1 MPKAS
6 AAFRAYRCRDG
17 WLQLACMTEQ
27 HWQSL
32 AKTVGRPELAYPHT
46 WEIAAA
52 TPADGPLARILEPIF
67 LADTAVIWLERLQ
80 QKEVPC
86 SVIEAATDD
95 GRD

>member
-6 AAFRAYRCRDG
+6 AAFRAYRCHDG
-17 WLQLACMTEQ
+17 WLRLACVTEK

-32 AKTVGRPELAYPHT
+32 AKIVGRPELAYPHT

-52 TPADGPLARILEPIF
+52 TPAGGPLARILEPIF
-67 LADTAVIWLERLQ
+67 LADTTVVWLERLR
-80 QKEVPC
+80 QKGVPC
-86 SVIEAATDD
+86 SAIEAATDN